1 MAVNE
6 FGAKLDRNGYA
17 PSILTCHDEYHC
29 KLCGRNGMRDP
40 LDRHEIFGGGLREKS
55 KRYGLWV
62 HLCGWSCH
70 RGDKGVHRDRELDLA
85 LKREAQRAAMERYG
99 WSVDDF
105 RALFRNNYL
114 DIDEEGET

>member
-17 PSILTCHDEYHC
+17 PSILQRDTGACC
-29 KLCGRNGMRDP
+29 RCGRNGSVDH
-40 LDRHEIFGGGLREKS
+40 LDRHEIFGGANRQKS
-55 KRYGLWV
+55 KEYGLWV
-62 HLCGWSCH
+62 TLCHNRCH
-70 RGDKGVHRDRELDLA
+70 QGKTGVHASKDFDQA
-85 LKREAQRAAMERYG
+85 LKRVAQETAMWEYG

-105 RALFRNNYL
+105 RARFRNTYL